1 MKDKV
6 CISVTNSNLLNRQ
19 REEVVLKTKASRLAS
34 VMLLPALSKDTSEEN
49 NAVRFSDEIA
59 ERTH

>member
-6 CISVTNSNLLNRQ
+6 CISVTNSNLLNHQ

-34 VMLLPALSKDTSEEN
+34 IMLLPALSKETSEEN
-49 NAVRFSDEIA
+49 KAAQFSDEI
-59 ERTH
+59 T